1 MRLFCLILLGLVL
14 GAAPVQAEFYKY
26 LDKNGNVRFTD
37 DLSEVPPDQR
47 KAEAFEQYSGVKSP
61 SPDPSKTK
69 EAETEGGFY
78 PVAEEMEEEP
88 STEAESMSG
97 DMIEQRKALE
107 ERQESLRQEY
117 EALMKETRQLQN
129 RPIFRSPA
137 EVRAYEEKLKA
148 HEERV
153 KAYNQKKQALDADIE
168 AFNQQ
173 VGAQAPSEPQPEE

>member
-1 MRLFCLILLGLVL
+1 MQVFCLILLGLVL

-26 LDKNGNVRFTD
+26 LDKNGNARFTD

-47 KAEAFEQYSGVKSP
+47 KAEEFEQYSGVKSP
-61 SPDPSKTK
+61 SSEQSKTG
-69 EAETEGGFY
+69 EAEAEGGFY
-78 PVAEEMEEEP
+78 PVAEEMEAAP

-97 DMIEQRKALE
+97 DAIEQRKALE
-107 ERQESLRQEY
+107 ERQKSLRKVY

-148 HEERV
+148 HEEKV
-153 KAYNQKKQALDADIE
+153 KAYNRKKQALDADIE
-168 AFNQQ
+168 AFNQR
-173 VGAQAPSEPQPEE
+173 VGAPSEPQAEE